1 MKKIFMT
8 YKSFFYSLFYFSVAL
23 TILNGCSGTPDVDPN
38 AGRIEDSTKV
48 YTILDKSFILYEK
61 ALGYNESF
69 QDEESRSAFDNALK
83 ILNDID
89 MKILNAPGNLSWKND
104 YNELAVS
111 IVQDYLSTQ
120 SNIPENSQV
129 FSFAKKL
136 SIDYEKINEVTH
148 VEDGIDPL
156 PDGKDLPLV
165 KNSVVEEYI
174 DFFSKTDRGKN
185 FIDKTM
191 YRSGKFFPLMRKIL
205 KHYGAPEELI
215 YLSVQESGLNP
226 TIVSRAGAVGMWQF
240 MPATG
245 YSYGLYQDG
254 MRDDRRDFEK
264 STDAAAR
271 HLIDLYNTFD
281 DWYLAFAAYN
291 AGPGRVNTA
300 IRKSGSRDFWELRSF
315 LPGETKNYVPSILA
329 LSFIFRN
336 PEIYGFN
343 DLEMG
348 KPISFDK
355 VNIKASLSF
364 EQIVEMT
371 GSDIE
376 TIRELNSELTS
387 DMTPSYDQP
396 YQLRIPHNTYKTF
409 AENYKKA
416 SFEKNGMNTP
426 EYAGSEK
433 FNFGQVAATKFKVKG
448 YFPTDIRKIASFNSS
463 GKTTHTVLESD
474 MLSSI
479 AIKHRVRPTDIR
491 IWNKLSYG
499 KYPKKGQQ
507 LVIVTSSGE
516 RGSLDNETRI
526 ENVNLTT
533 TETGSTEVSSN
544 ETGNKSG
551 NDNSSNSF
559 FKDIVNQKSGNTGNK
574 TTTTKPNTTKNN
586 TSNNTS
592 TTTPKTDTKKET
604 TTTKETTKREEPVR
618 TETKKE
624 DVVKTETKTTNTKKD
639 SDIKEVSS
647 TTTIKKT
654 ETKKETVKETKKGTG
669 KSQTYTVE
677 EGDFLTKIANDY
689 GVSISDIQE
698 WNNLNDDVIMVGQ
711 KLTIYSNKKV
721 AKNDDNSEKTTK
733 KQTTYTVQKG
743 DNLAGIADKFNVGMD
758 DLIDWN
764 DINDGDVILVG
775 QVLKVAA
782 SEKKT
787 TKKKTTTTKP
797 KKTARKRK

>member
-1 MKKIFMT
+1 MT
-8 YKSFFYSLFYFSVAL
+8 YKSFFYGLFYFSVAL
-23 TILNGCSGTPDVDPN
+23 TLLNGCTSGEDIDPN
-38 AGRIEDSTKV
+38 AGRIEDSIKV

-61 ALGYNESF
+61 ALSYNESF

-83 ILNDID
+83 ILDDID

-104 YNELAVS
+104 HDELAVS

-129 FSFAKKL
+129 FKFAKKL

-148 VEDGIDPL
+148 VEDGLDPL
-156 PDGKDLPLV
+156 PDGKDLPLI

-185 FIDKTM
+185 FVDKTM

-226 TIVSRAGAVGMWQF
+226 TIVSRAGAVGLWQF

-245 YSYGLYQDG
+245 YSYGLYQDE

-300 IRKSGSRDFWELRSF
+300 IRKSGSRDFWEMRAF

-336 PEIYGFN
+336 PEIYGFT

-348 KPISFDK
+348 KPVSFDK

-364 EQIVEMT
+364 DQIVEMT

-376 TIRELNSELTS
+376 TIRELNSELTNE
-387 DMTPSYDQP
+387 MTPSYDQP

-416 SFEKNGMNTP
+416 TFEKNGMNTP
-426 EYAGSEK
+426 EFAGSEK

-448 YFPTDIRKIASFNSS
+448 YFPLDIRKIASFNGS

-474 MLSSI
+474 KLSSI
-479 AIKHRVRPTDIR
+479 AIKHRVRSTDIR
-491 IWNKLSYG
+491 IWNKLGYG

-507 LVIVTSSGE
+507 LVIITSSGE
-516 RGSLDNETRI
+516 KGSLDNQGI

-533 TETGSTEVSSN
+533 TETSSTETSSPEVSS
-544 ETGNKSG
+544 
-551 NDNSSNSF
+551 NDNSSNDSF
-559 FKDIVNQKSGNTGNK
+559 FKDIVNQKNGNK

-586 TSNNTS
+586 TS
-592 TTTPKTDTKKET
+592 TTTKKTDTKKET
-604 TTTKETTKREEPVR
+604 VK

-624 DVVKTETKTTNTKKD
+624 DVVKTETKTTKTDTKKD
-639 SDIKEVSS
+639 SDVKEVS
-647 TTTIKKT
+647 TTTTKKT
-654 ETKKETVKETKKGTG
+654 DTKKETVKETKKGTG

-677 EGDFLTKIANDY
+677 EGDFLTKIAKDY
-689 GVSISDIQE
+689 GVSIDDIKD

-721 AKNDDNSEKTTK
+721 AKNDDNDNSDDSKKTTK
-733 KQTTYTVQKG
+733 KQKTYTVEKG
-743 DNLAGIADKFNVGMD
+743 DNLAEIADKFNVDMD
-758 DLIDWN
+758 DLMEWN

-787 TKKKTTTTKP
+787 TKKKTTTTTKS
-797 KKTARKRK
+797 KRKRK